1 MIAPATST
9 SVNYCSDN
17 FLSWFCPYLLPRIVI
32 QPILLSKYFLPDT
45 ASYKRA
51 PGSFLFSLVNA
62 SGLPPTKMP
71 LIDGKEGNAI
81 YCHNSRGPVFGGGHD
96 RCIPHSPNSYN
107 CSVNLGITYQCPAGQ
122 NGNLFLTGSQ
132 NFVVNEMGVFVLK
145 N

>member
-1 MIAPATST
+1 MTISCPGFVPICYRELLYNQSN
-9 SVNYCSDN
+9 SVN
-17 FLSWFCPYLLPRIVI
+17 I
-32 QPILLSKYFLPDT
+32 FLPDT

-81 YCHNSRGPVFGGGHD
+81 YCHNSRGPVFGAGHD
-96 RCIPHSPNSYN
+96 LCVPDSPHSYN
-107 CSVNLGITYQCPAGQ
+107 CSVNLGNTYQCPEGQ

-132 NFVVNEMGVFVLK
+132 NFVVNEMEVFVLK